1 MLVSHVLLSATPW
14 SVAHQAPLSME
25 FSRQEYQSRLPCPP
39 PGDLPGTFQY
49 LLWFQKKI
57 LEYFPRDA
65 LLLNW
70 FCIPFTLSKH
80 NFVMFLIWRHIKLD
94 FPGDWV
100 VKNLP
105 ANAGDTRDVSLVP
118 GLGRSSGGGNGNP
131 GQYSCLEKIHKQRS
145 LMGVHGVAKIQIRQ
159 DWAGTHIWSF
169 HGGDT
174 FVILRTQWATSQVRK
189 HNGLITI
196 FSFVKRI
203 WHSTKPNVT
212 LSCSWFLKGQSLLPI
227 FFPFSDF
234 KDHGL
239 L

>member
-1 MLVSHVLLSATPW
+1 MSSSRGSSRYFSIPAMISEKNIRILSTWCIAFELIL
-14 SVAHQAPLSME
+14 H
-25 FSRQEYQSRLPCPP
+25 
-39 PGDLPGTFQY
+39 TFT
-49 LLWFQKKI
+49 
-57 LEYFPRDA
+57 
-65 LLLNW
+65 
-70 FCIPFTLSKH
+70 CSKH

-118 GLGRSSGGGNGNP
+118 GLERSSGGGNGNP

-159 DWAGTHIWSF
+159 DWAGMHIWSF

-174 FVILRTQWATSQVRK
+174 FVTLRTQWATSQVRK

-212 LSCSWFLKGQSLLPI
+212 LSCLWFLKGQSLLPI
-227 FFPFSDF
+227 FSPLAILKNTGSFRAS
-234 KDHGL
+234 
-239 L
+239 